1 MIQQRKEER
10 EKELALYNATKEGT
24 AIKTEQI
31 AKVLVEGSKND
42 LHSQFLAMEQ
52 QIKTGGPAKM
62 QQQQPAMAQQQQV
75 QNNTQSSA
83 SSAFDLMDIKAV
95 NIN

>member
-10 EKELALYNATKEGT
+10 EKELALYNATKEGS

-31 AKVLVEGSKND
+31 EKVLVEGSKND

-52 QIKTGGPAKM
+52 
-62 QQQQPAMAQQQQV
+62 
-75 QNNTQSSA
+75 
-83 SSAFDLMDIKAV
+83 
-95 NIN
+95 